1 MQPTRPSIPPDLP
14 AVAALRGHGAHAYLV
29 GKGPSLDDLR
39 REDFPDASAPVVCV
53 NESVH
58 AIEALGLPNPV
69 LAIQQDRA
77 LRDDCRPSSP
87 DSRWL
92 VSSQAWPETSAAS
105 DPRAVRYDPVDLGLK
120 TSSWTALCAMRL
132 LAAAGVTAIDMLAFD
147 AAVTGDCSYADAI
160 GHTAFP
166 YPRPERNTRFRI
178 AAREYLAEAQASG
191 LAIRFLP
198 PRDFWHV
205 VLVCSQGTCYR
216 KPHVEAM
223 RKAVGK
229 WLRNRHDI
237 HVVGQGDIPLTRP
250 WAKGW
255 WAKLEIF
262 RPDFPLLGGILYLD
276 LDVVPGRPLELPNW
290 DILRKGCLYG
300 WRDPKPERGVNSSVM
315 AFRAGDVTEPFT
327 AYDASPVTSES
338 GNPIFGDQEVINRA
352 LGQERIHW
360 LWDNWSIDI
369 RSYKINRLPADQ
381 RKPKDA
387 HLTVFHGRPKPWDPE
402 VGWVTLPDQGAGAEA
417 KPAQEAKPASGAKA
431 AGEAKVVRVTP
442 PVRDGSQAPV
452 PSGELAARDR
462 AEREAAAESRRRA
475 AARAALLPPPSAKA
489 IVTHEQAVLAL
500 VRERLAAGDASPLEL
515 HSPAPPSVAAGLAL
529 VLCHH
534 GQDPA
539 RLRAA
544 REALAWTLRSNPRPQ
559 TIVLVE
565 AAAEGE
571 PRHFEGLPDVTY
583 VPRTVP
589 ADGSGIWLKEAL
601 WNIGANE
608 ALATDGVSKLCF
620 LDLDAAFVWQGWAAA
635 VSRALDAH
643 DVISP
648 HSHMFYADQADGLA
662 TGLLEATGSR
672 LPRDGAHG
680 SPGMAIAMTADLY
693 RRLPNPRGGIAD
705 IVVGNGDAFL
715 WSQLA
720 GVSWGNIAA
729 WNLTEVELQG
739 MRPRPRVGCAG
750 QVICHHPHGPL
761 AARCYNERQTLCRA
775 CSPATDSAVDLSRP
789 DGMPRWRDT
798 HGARILARAF
808 PMLRELAAAGKAGGR
823 AGARD
828 LYDRLA
834 VEEYGPIDADHP
846 LVVACLLRSGGGY
859 GPRHV
864 RWLRDQFAAHCR
876 APHRFVCL
884 ADTDIP
890 GVETIP
896 LENSAAMAPNAW
908 GQVELYRDIWPRDA
922 TVVTC
927 DLDTVVFRDFTPH
940 RCPEGQLFMLRERGN
955 WHRSAWAVWGAGLT
969 VFRGDFSFIPRMF
982 REDRLAGGE
991 RDPLYAHIS
1000 SQEFITCAL
1009 RAHGRLPMDIDPHLC
1024 ARYYQGRPDSIV
1036 PDAHIAVFPAHPKP
1050 WEISPR
1056 PDWIPPLPEE

>member
-1 MQPTRPSIPPDLP
+1 MQTPFPDIPRDLP
-14 AVAALRGHGAHAYLV
+14 AVAALGGHGSHAYLV
-29 GKGPSLDDLR
+29 GKGPSLDDLDAS
-39 REDFPDASAPVVCV
+39 DFPDAAAPVVCV
-53 NESVH
+53 NESIH
-58 AIEALGLPNPV
+58 AVEKLKLPNP
-69 LAIQQDRA
+69 LFAIQQDRA

-87 DSRWL
+87 DARWL
-92 VSSQAWPETSAAS
+92 VSAQAWPETSAET
-105 DPRAVRYDPVDLGLK
+105 DPRAVRYAPADLGLK
-120 TSSWTALCAMRL
+120 TSSWTAQCALRL
-132 LAAAGVTAIDMLAFD
+132 LAAAGATAVDMLAFD
-147 AAVTGDCSYADAI
+147 AALTRDCSYADAI
-160 GHTAFP
+160 GHTSFP
-166 YPRPERNTRFRI
+166 YPDQRRNTRFVK
-178 AAREYLAEAQASG
+178 AAQEYLQEAKEAG

-205 VLVCSQGTCYR
+205 VLVCSQGTRYG

-402 VGWVTLPDQGAGAEA
+402 VGWVTLPAAAATAAAQADARQDATKAADVKQAEATKPAEA
-417 KPAQEAKPASGAKA
+417 KAADVKQAEARQADARSD
-431 AGEAKVVRVTP
+431 EVRQDE
-442 PVRDGSQAPV
+442 VRR
-452 PSGELAARDR
+452 L
-462 AEREAAAESRRRA
+462 A
-475 AARAALLPPPSAKA
+475 AARASALPPPNISA
-489 IVTHEQAVLAL
+489 IVSHEQAVLAL
-500 VRERLAAGDASPLEL
+500 VRERLAAGDFSPLEL
-515 HSPAPPSVAAGLAL
+515 HSPAPPATARGMAL
-529 VLCHH
+529 ILCHH
-534 GQDPA
+534 GQDEA

-559 TIVLVE
+559 AVILVE

-571 PRHFEGLPDVTY
+571 PRHFASLPGITY

-589 ADGSGIWLKEAL
+589 EDGKGIWLKEAL
-601 WNIGANE
+601 WNIGARQAIAIE
-608 ALATDGVSKLCF
+608 GITQLVF
-620 LDLDAAFVWQGWAAA
+620 LDLDAAFVWQGWATA
-635 VSRALDAH
+635 VARELASH

-705 IVVGNGDAFL
+705 IIVGNGDAFL

-739 MRPRPRVGCAG
+739 MRPSPRIGCAG

-761 AARCYNERQTLCRA
+761 AARCYIERQTLCRA
-775 CSPATDSAVDLSRP
+775 CSPAADSAVDLSRP

-828 LYDRLA
+828 LYDRIA
-834 VEEYGPIDADHP
+834 IEEYGPIDADHP

-864 RWLRDQFAAHCR
+864 RWLRDQFAARCR

-1056 PDWIPPLPEE
+1056 PDWIPPLPED